1 MFILRGSHWH
11 HEAGVSIC
19 ARILLL
25 AAKDDSCNV
34 KKWRGLSELFSRVSV
49 LLHRRGSGNT
59 LYLDLLDLQTQ
70 TLIIGRPGI
79 R

>member
-19 ARILLL
+19 ARMLLS
-25 AAKDDSCNV
+25 AAKDDSCI
-34 KKWRGLSELFSRVSV
+34 WRGISESFSRVSV

-70 TLIIGRPGI
+70 TLSIGKPGI